1 MYSKYPKKEV
11 GNVFEKSVAA
21 PFVFY
26 CDVKHLDTSCGSSH
40 VYCYIIVSL
49 HSLAQTINFLPKDN
63 NAIIREHL
71 CGEGLLSLFLC
82 SKLMFFQQKQGIL
95 QQVILCPSNKP
106 KIASIRRFD
115 TNNFT
120 QSLTRKYH
128 HTAATE
134 SLYRLCHEKISW
146 KPTLAGVP
154 YQFGFGPFPICLQ
167 CKISGSSVSSIFPMK
182 FYIIK

>member
-1 MYSKYPKKEV
+1 MHVDKHQSFLQVDFNTLSIKDAYKVLLSFLLGMIKHSQSTQSNKFATSLQYLKKEVRKGIHFLYADGHQSFYKIIVFDGSGQIYSKYPKKEV

-82 SKLMFFQQKQGIL
+82 SKLMFFQ
-95 QQVILCPSNKP
+95 
-106 KIASIRRFD
+106 
-115 TNNFT
+115 
-120 QSLTRKYH
+120 
-128 HTAATE
+128 
-134 SLYRLCHEKISW
+134 
-146 KPTLAGVP
+146 
-154 YQFGFGPFPICLQ
+154 
-167 CKISGSSVSSIFPMK
+167 
-182 FYIIK
+182 